1 MVNKSLISR
10 IDNSIG
16 YRNEVQ
22 IDPDIYNPKTKK
34 GFESFCDD
42 HGKAFIESAGTRGD
56 NLYDLLVE
64 RFNQSSI

>member
-1 MVNKSLISR
+1 MVNKRLISW

-42 HGKAFIESAGTRGD
+42 YGKTFIEFART
-56 NLYDLLVE
+56 
-64 RFNQSSI
+64 